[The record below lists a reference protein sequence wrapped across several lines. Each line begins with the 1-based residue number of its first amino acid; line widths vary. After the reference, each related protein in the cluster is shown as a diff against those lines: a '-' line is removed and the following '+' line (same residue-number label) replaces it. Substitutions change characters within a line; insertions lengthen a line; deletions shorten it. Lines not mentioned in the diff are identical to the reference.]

1 MLHKPRSSEQ
11 KNLDHERRDR
21 IFGFLRENQ
30 VGVLSTVDPNNDPH
44 ATAIYYAVEP
54 DLTISFMTK
63 SATKKSDNIA
73 HNNHVML
80 LVYEPS
86 SQTTVQINGQA
97 KKIDDISRMNKIFSD
112 ILQAAWDTSEDGV
125 PPITRL
131 VAGEYVAYSIEPKQ
145 VRMAVYA
152 RPELGNYED
161 LFETLEA
168 HELKG

>member
-1 MLHKPRSSEQ
+1 MHTPRKSEQ
-11 KNLDHERRDR
+11 KALDHERRDR

-54 DLTISFMTK
+54 DLTITFMTK
-63 SATKKSDNIA
+63 SGTKKSDNIA

-86 SQTTVQINGQA
+86 SQTTVQIKGKA
-97 KKIDDISRMNKIFSD
+97 EKITDISRTNKAFSG

-131 VAGEYVAYSIEPKQ
+131 AAGEYVAYSIKLKE

-152 RPELGNYED
+152 RPEIGNYDD
-161 LFETLEA
+161 LFETLEE
-168 HELKG
+168 HDLKA